1 VLDATTWQGTP
12 QSSAVMVP
20 FKDGFAALARCL
32 ASVLAGLP
40 DGARLVAIDDGSRS
54 DPASDPL
61 LAPLLRHPASVLL
74 RHGRNRGPAAA
85 RNTGLQWCWSNGVDT
100 VILLDAD
107 CVAPPNFVQ
116 GHLAHH
122 HVQRG
127 ALGVAGAIE
136 GRADGFWSHLDTML
150 SWFTSVPRSD
160 CKIDFPY
167 HPPTTNLSFKL
178 DERSRGLLRF
188 EERLRTGEDVAL
200 FRRIRAAGEVVR
212 FTSAPCIMH
221 FDRKGFAT
229 VLRHQYRWGLHT
241 FPVRS
246 KGLHASIAARIAFAL
261 AFIPLAPAYAALG
274 TWLNMRPWLRHRR
287 RDWPFV
293 PLVYLAY
300 LMKAAAVVHGTI
312 VPGAALYPEADATA
326 DEDLTTQA
334 AA

>member
-1 VLDATTWQGTP
+1 
-12 QSSAVMVP
+12 MVP

-40 DGARLVAIDDGSRS
+40 DGARLIAIDDGSRS
-54 DPASDPL
+54 GPTSDPL
-61 LAPLLRHPASVLL
+61 LAPLLKHPAVVLL

-85 RNTGLQWCWSNGVDT
+85 RNTGLQWCWGNGVDT

-107 CVAPPNFVQ
+107 CVAPPNFVHD
-116 GHLAHH
+116 HLAHH
-122 HVQRG
+122 HAHRDG
-127 ALGVAGAIE
+127 LGVAGAIE
-136 GRADGFWSHLDTML
+136 GRADGFWSRLDTML
-150 SWFTSVPRSD
+150 SWFTSVPRGD
-160 CKIDFPY
+160 CEINFPY

-178 DERSRGLLRF
+178 QQRNRGLVRF

-200 FRRIRAAGEVVR
+200 FRRIRDAGEVVR
-212 FTSAPCIMH
+212 FTSAPCIVH
-221 FDRKGFAT
+221 FDRKGFAA

-241 FPVRS
+241 FAVRS
-246 KGLHASIAARIAFAL
+246 NGRDTSVAARIAFAL
-261 AFIPLAPAYAALG
+261 AFIPLAPVYAALA
-274 TWLNMRPWLRHRR
+274 TWLTMRPWLAHRG

-312 VPGAALYPEADATA
+312 VPGAALYPKADAAA
-326 DEDLTTQA
+326 DEDLGTQA